1 MKNKSIKT
9 LAMALTALSAT
20 SAAYTTLAAST
31 PAVQDDLVQDAG
43 SWAQVVGEGS
53 LKAVDPKLDKVR
65 IWLEGQS
72 RWDHDWNH
80 WYQGMARAAIGY
92 SLTDRATIWAG
103 YTYLPT
109 QQISASGVVA
119 PYKAQQ
125 DVWPAFRYILPTSIG
140 TVTFRTMIESN
151 FIPYNNNE
159 VRVRPRQM
167 IRFMHPLEV
176 EPRLSLIS
184 WDEAFVRANS
194 TPTGGQSGF
203 DQNRFFA
210 GLGWSFNKN
219 FRAEGGYLNQYLTR
233 INSTPDTMHHLIM
246 GSLFMNW

>member
-1 MKNKSIKT
+1 MKNNTTKT
-9 LAMALTALSAT
+9 LAIALTALTAFSSNNTTMAAT
-20 SAAYTTLAAST
+20 A
-31 PAVQDDLVQDAG
+31 PVVQDDLVQDAG

-65 IWLEGQS
+65 LWLEGQS

-80 WYQGMARAAIGY
+80 WYQGMARVAIGY
-92 SLTDRATIWAG
+92 SLTDRATFWAG

-125 DVWPAFRYILPTSIG
+125 DIWPAFRYVLPTDIG
-140 TVTFRTMIESN
+140 TVTFRTIIESN

-176 EPRLSLIS
+176 EPRLSLIT
-184 WDEAFVRANS
+184 WDEAFVRVNS
-194 TPTGGQSGF
+194 TPTGGQAGF

-233 INSTPDTMHHLIM
+233 IYTTPDTMHHLIM
-246 GSLFMNW
+246 ASLFMNW